1 MIVSTATAGAG
12 KYVQI
17 GVGVVYFLS
26 DSKGNIDS
34 SIKLSS
40 ELKKENALKY
50 ATYVEGK
57 DSQLRQNEKY
67 YQAVSI
73 IKQESKNK
81 ANQMYKAENMI
92 LYGAPYNIIGSG
104 GKIILNNLNKFNEN
118 KTNKL
123 TVEMAEKMKRRN
135 DNYKSTGNPNFYL
148 NHRRLSI
155 RELR

>member
-50 ATYVEGK
+50 ATYVEEERKG
-57 DSQLRQNEKY
+57 
-67 YQAVSI
+67 I
-73 IKQESKNK
+73 
-81 ANQMYKAENMI
+81 
-92 LYGAPYNIIGSG
+92 
-104 GKIILNNLNKFNEN
+104 
-118 KTNKL
+118 
-123 TVEMAEKMKRRN
+123 AEKTYYGEVSDLGSLFTSYVNGKMSTQKEVSEYNKIRRT
-135 DNYKSTGNPNFYL
+135 NYSLNQINTRLWRAHQYSEKGNPDYYVVP
-148 NHRRLSI
+148 RRISSLPEIENIWKRSGK
-155 RELR
+155 